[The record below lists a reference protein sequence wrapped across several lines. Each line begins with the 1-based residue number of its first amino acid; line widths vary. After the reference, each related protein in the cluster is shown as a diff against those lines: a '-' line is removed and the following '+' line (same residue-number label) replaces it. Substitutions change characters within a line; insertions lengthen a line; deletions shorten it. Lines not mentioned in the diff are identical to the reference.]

1 MLKIYLPDWMFDE
14 PSIENSFIHSLGI
27 SFFLFLFEGEENWQG
42 NQSGCTNS
50 GKREP
55 LEAKTKY
62 K

>member
-1 MLKIYLPDWMFDE
+1 MFDE